1 MNPITITIELCQE
14 DRNRLDTLLAVALEL
29 ANKHVTEVALV
40 APYEAADAAPEVA
53 AVTTP
58 PEPEKPV
65 EAAEP
70 PAAPK
75 YKMTD
80 VQQLVVSLSAAGKKD
95 QVREIVK
102 AYAERVTLIPEDKFG
117 EVMDKLHELEVGA

>member
-1 MNPITITIELCQE
+1 MNTITIELCQE
-14 DRNRLDTLLAVALEL
+14 DRNRLDTLIAVALEL
-29 ANKHVTEVALV
+29 ANKHMTEMAPV

-65 EAAEP
+65 EAAQE
-70 PAAPK
+70 AVAPK

-117 EVMDKLHELEVGA
+117 EVMDKLNALEVGA

>member
-1 MNPITITIELCQE
+1 MNTITIELCQE
-14 DRNRLDTLLAVALEL
+14 DRNRLDTLIALGLEL
-29 ANKHVTEVALV
+29 AGKHLTETAPV

-53 AVTTP
+53 AAVTTP

-65 EAAEP
+65 EAVQEA
-70 PAAPK
+70 AAPK

-80 VQQLVVSLSAAGKKD
+80 VQQLVVALSAAGKKE

-102 AYAERVTLIPEDKFG
+102 AYAERVTLIPEDKLD
-117 EVMDKLHELEVGA
+117 EVMDKLQALDVSA

>member
-1 MNPITITIELCQE
+1 MNTITIELCQE
-14 DRNRLDTLLAVALEL
+14 DRNRLDTLLATVLEL
-29 ANKHVTEVALV
+29 AGKHVTEVAPV

-53 AVTTP
+53 APTTP
-58 PEPEKPV
+58 AEPEKPV
-65 EAAEP
+65 EVAETP
-70 PAAPK
+70 EAPK

-117 EVMDKLHELEVGA
+117 EVMDKLHALEVGA

>member
-1 MNPITITIELCQE
+1 MNTITIELCQE

-29 ANKHVTEVALV
+29 AGKHVNEVAPV

-53 AVTTP
+53 AVTAP
-58 PEPEKPV
+58 AEPETPV
-65 EAAEP
+65 EVAEAP
-70 PAAPK
+70 TAPK
-75 YKMTD
+75 YTMTD

-102 AYAERVTLIPEDKFG
+102 AYAERVTRIPEDKFG
-117 EVMDKLHELEVGA
+117 EVMDKLNALGAEA

>member
-1 MNPITITIELCQE
+1 MNTITIELCQE
-14 DRNRLDTLLAVALEL
+14 DRNRLDTLLATVLEL
-29 ANKHVTEVALV
+29 AGKHVTEMAPV

-58 PEPEKPV
+58 PEPEK
-65 EAAEP
+65 

-117 EVMDKLHELEVGA
+117 EVMDKLHALEVGA

>member
-1 MNPITITIELCQE
+1 MNTITIELCQE

-29 ANKHVTEVALV
+29 AELLGKTTAKT
-40 APYEAADAAPEVA
+40 APVAPEVV

-58 PEPEKPV
+58 PEVEKPV
-65 EAAEP
+65 EAAP
-70 PAAPK
+70 VPAVT
-75 YKMTD
+75 YKLTD